1 MNKITVKNAVYLSL
15 GIIVLGWIQKIF
27 NYVLAKPS
35 FPEQLGL
42 KVKLSE
48 NLPQVSLYIIT
59 VGIFTFLLVWYLLK
73 LTDENFGSLG
83 FNRNRLGKQIA
94 IGALF
99 GIGIFAL
106 DTLLV
111 SPVLEALLPK
121 AAAEGENIKYLFSKL
136 YFMPILLFLGI
147 FKGGFLE
154 ELWRIFVMTR
164 FEKAFKTTGLVFA
177 LIFFSLMFGLGHSY
191 QGTSGIIAT
200 AIIGFLDGLVYLRKR
215 NAMEAVTAHAVFDV
229 VALVLG
235 FILYYGK

>member
-1 MNKITVKNAVYLSL
+1 MSKITVKKAVYLSL
-15 GIIVLGWIQKIF
+15 GIITLGWIQKIY
-27 NYVLAKPS
+27 NYLSTKPS
-35 FPEQLGL
+35 LPEQLGI

-48 NLPQVSLYIIT
+48 NLPQASLYIVT

-73 LTDENFGSLG
+73 LANEGFGSLG
-83 FNRNRLGKQIA
+83 FNRNQLGKQIA

-106 DTLLV
+106 DTILV
-111 SPVLEALLPK
+111 SPVLGALLPN
-121 AAAEGENIKYLFSKL
+121 AAAEGENIKYLFGKL
-136 YFMPILLFLGI
+136 YNFPILLFLGI

-154 ELWRIFVMTR
+154 ELWRIFVLTR
-164 FEKAFKTTGLVFA
+164 FEKAFRKPGLIFA
-177 LIFFSLMFGLGHSY
+177 LIFFSLMFGLGHAY
-191 QGTSGIIAT
+191 QGISGIIST

-235 FILYYGK
+235 FIIYYGK